1 MTTQE
6 MNETASREGFELD
19 FQFFGTSY
27 KEVEDVDSAGNYK
40 KDVVYF
46 TEYQGFGDGLDFGI
60 FARISDDPQLSP
72 NEFSV
77 VYASDGADTNGIAYD
92 SLENALR
99 YLETLAE
106 QQS

>member
-1 MTTQE
+1 MTAQE
-6 MNETASREGFELD
+6 MNEIAALEGFQLD

-27 KEVEDVDSAGNYK
+27 EEIEDVDSAGNYK

-46 TEYQGFGDGLDFGI
+46 TEYQGYGDGLDFGI
-60 FARISDDPQLSP
+60 FARISDDPTKAEHQ
-72 NEFSV
+72 FFV
-77 VYASDGADTNGIAYD
+77 VYASDGADTNGTAYD

-99 YLETLAE
+99 YMWTLED